1 MKKKLIIFGSVIAVF
16 AIFVVACFTQLVGKN
31 EVQNF
36 QIIQSLSGNIN
47 INAQG
52 GYYTKF
58 FATVWTYPKIRNV
71 YFSRDKREG
80 SPLDESIEVRFKNKG
95 IGYISTRVTYRL
107 YTTNETITIMHENCG
122 GDIEIA
128 DSLVLSKIKEIARV
142 RGSEMTSSEII
153 ERQESYISAL
163 RKDILNNEELAKM
176 GVAIE
181 KIEVTSIDF
190 DQDTIGLFKAQQK
203 AILLGKEAEANKI
216 KYDMQL
222 KETDAKYKQQIAE
235 EKGKAEMQK
244 MKAVTDAER
253 EAELAKIDAERKVT
267 VAELEKKEALVKQQ
281 KILELAEIDKR
292 TAMVNAARKEEVA
305 RIELEQAKLDAK
317 AKIELALAKQKEI
330 ELSGAIT
337 EKDRVLAEIEAN
349 KQIRTAAEV
358 ASAIRGLT
366 LPQTVIV
373 SGGGTGATGSINSL
387 SANNDL
393 MKMFMLKLI
402 NDKPQK
408 EVVETTK
415 VKK

>member
-1 MKKKLIIFGSVIAVF
+1 MQKKLIILGAIVAVIL
-16 AIFVVACFTQLVGKN
+16 IFIVASFTQLVGKN

-36 QIIQSLSGNIN
+36 QIIQSLSGKIRVNS
-47 INAQG
+47 QG
-52 GYYTKF
+52 GYYSKF
-58 FATVWTYPKIRNV
+58 FATVWNYPKIRNV

-80 SPLDESIEVRFKNKG
+80 SPIDESIEVRFKNKG

-107 YTTNETITIMHENCG
+107 FTTNDTITKMHENCG
-122 GDIEIA
+122 GNIEIA

-163 RKDILNNEELAKM
+163 RKDILNNEELNKM
-176 GVAIE
+176 GVCVE

-222 KETDAKYKQQIAE
+222 KETHAKYTQQIAE
-235 EKGKAEMQK
+235 EKGKAEMEK

-281 KILELAEIDKR
+281 KILELAEIDKQ
-292 TAMVNAARKEEVA
+292 TAIVNAARKEEVA

-317 AKIELALAKQKEI
+317 SKIELAKAKEQEI

-349 KQIRTAAEV
+349 KTINTAR
-358 ASAIRGLT
+358 AIADAINGLT
-366 LPQTVIV
+366 LPQTVIM
-373 SGGGTGATGSINSL
+373 SGGAPTSTTGINSL

-402 NDKPQK
+402 NQGKQNN
-408 EVVETTK
+408 
-415 VKK
+415 KK